1 MPDSDKSLARLVEL
15 EEERA
20 KREKKKPM
28 STFELVLSIFQSLC
42 KIVLGI
48 CGLYFLYLFWKF
60 WTAFNA

>member
-20 KREKKKPM
+20 ARDTEKPM
-28 STFELVLSIFQSLC
+28 STFELVLSIVKALC
-42 KIVLGI
+42 KIVLSI
-48 CGLYFLYLFWKF
+48 CGLYFLYVAWKL